1 MNRIIFVLL
10 LFCHSVTHA
19 AVDQTRQADFPTEI
33 DFDVKNLSG
42 NERTE
47 RQQDKLHAATLF
59 AQGRMQYRRRN
70 FEQSLKH
77 FQRAWRYDRSVV
89 SITNELIPLAINLKR
104 DTVAAQ
110 YAELALE
117 TGNLD
122 PQTLGRIAVLLT
134 KNQRYDGAIEA
145 YQTLLASKPKNRVDD
160 SFVAI
165 HVEIARVSLLSGN
178 AEMAASSH
186 DIVRYTLEHRD
197 QNLVSAATSK
207 RLQGQGGVLY
217 QMMIES
223 YLQTKQYKK
232 AQTAFDKLNT
242 LYPQEVMNPLRLAKI
257 LTAQELFAEA
267 TTQLNRYFES
277 KSTRGAATPYK
288 LLIEINRQKIKD
300 TTAANKASVLTL
312 QGILVEQHDNHHLA
326 FTLAELLANS
336 AEDTDDYA
344 AASHKIYRQFLPTQ
358 ASPVGYR
365 NILNSLLQEVAA
377 EAPVTDSQAMEIAWI
392 LGNFYARERSFRSL
406 AEDFTNQFKQHPE
419 LLKQL
424 AKVTTA
430 YAQQDEIPAAT
441 PLELKSFPGHTAAA
455 IALLFALLE
464 DWDQAD
470 TLFQIAINAA
480 PNLTGQFYETW
491 GLQAYSQDRIERAA
505 ELFNQAI
512 KSDFVKQ
519 KATFHFFLAGAAY
532 TLEDETTAIHN
543 AKLAAELGATNPRLS
558 SRLPWILYRSGN
570 YEEAERL
577 YGDLVEKFGKQT
589 SNPAVAEVIQESK
602 MILSN
607 ICHHLEKHE
616 AAVEWLEQVLDDDP
630 QHIGT
635 LNDLGYLWADQN
647 EHLARAKNMLE
658 AAVHAQPENKS
669 YRDSLGWAYY
679 RLGDFQRAR
688 IELEKAAA
696 GDSPDGVILDHLGD
710 TFEQLGNIKRAR
722 ELWKQAIEQF
732 DPQRDAKL
740 RKAAQD
746 KLNKPTSSD

>member
-1 MNRIIFVLL
+1 LNRIIFVLL

-732 DPQRDAKL
+732 DPQRDVKL

>member
-1 MNRIIFVLL
+1 MTNTTV
-10 LFCHSVTHA
+10 A
-19 AVDQTRQADFPTEI
+19 QTPQADYPTEI
-33 DFDVKNLSG
+33 DFDVKNFVD

-59 AQGRMQYRRRN
+59 AQGRLQYRRRN
-70 FEQSLKH
+70 FEDSLQH

-104 DTVAAQ
+104 DNIAAR

-117 TGNLD
+117 AGNLD
-122 PQTLGRIAVLLT
+122 SQTLGRIAILLT
-134 KNQRYDGAIEA
+134 NNRQYDGAIEA
-145 YQTLLASKPKNRVDD
+145 YQTLLESKPNNRIDD

-165 HVEIARVSLLSGN
+165 HVEIARVALLNGN
-178 AEMAASSH
+178 AEMAANSH
-186 DIVRYTLEHRD
+186 DIVKDTLEHRE
-197 QNLVSAATSK
+197 QNQVSEATSK
-207 RLQGQGGVLY
+207 RLQGQNGVLY

-232 AQTAFDKLNT
+232 AQAAFDKLNT
-242 LYPQEVMNPLRLAKI
+242 LYPKEVMNPLRLAKI
-257 LTAQELFAEA
+257 LTAQELFDEA
-267 TTQLNRYFES
+267 TEQLNRYFES
-277 KSTRGAATPYK
+277 KSTRGTTTPYK

-300 TTAANKASVLTL
+300 VTAANKASVITL
-312 QGILVEQHDNHHLA
+312 QTILVEQHDNHHVA
-326 FTLAELLANS
+326 FTLAELLANNT
-336 AEDTDDYA
+336 ENTDHA
-344 AASHKIYRQFLPTQ
+344 VASRKIYRQFLPTH
-358 ASPVGYR
+358 ASPIGYR

-392 LGNFYARERSFRSL
+392 LGNLYARERSFRSL
-406 AEDFTNQFKQHPE
+406 TNDFTDQFKQHPE

-424 AKVTTA
+424 AKVTMA
-430 YAQQDEIPAAT
+430 YAQQNEIPVAT
-441 PLELKSFPGHTAAA
+441 PLELKSFSGHTAAA

-464 DWDQAD
+464 DWNQAD
-470 TLFQIAINAA
+470 ALFQVAIKAA

-491 GLQAYSQDRIERAA
+491 GLQAYSQDRIEQAA

-512 KSDFVKQ
+512 QSDFVKQ
-519 KATFHFFLAGAAY
+519 KTTFHFFLAGAAY

-543 AKLAAELGATNPRLS
+543 AKLASELGATNPRLS
-558 SRLPWILYRSGN
+558 SRLPWILYRSGK

-577 YGDLVEKFGKQT
+577 YGDLVAKFGKQT
-589 SNPAVAEVIQESK
+589 SNPAVAEVVQESK

-607 ICHHLEKHE
+607 ICQHLEKYE

-658 AAVHAQPENKS
+658 TAVRAQPENKS

-679 RLGDFQRAR
+679 RLGDFQRAK

-710 TFEQLGNIKRAR
+710 TFQQLGNIERAR
-722 ELWKQAIEQF
+722 ELWKQAIKQF
-732 DPQRDAKL
+732 DPERDAKL
-740 RKAAQD
+740 RKATQN
-746 KLNKPTSSD
+746 KLNKPTTTK

>member
-1 MNRIIFVLL
+1 M
-10 LFCHSVTHA
+10 
-19 AVDQTRQADFPTEI
+19 
-33 DFDVKNLSG
+33 FD
-42 NERTE
+42 E
-47 RQQDKLHAATLF
+47 
-59 AQGRMQYRRRN
+59 
-70 FEQSLKH
+70 
-77 FQRAWRYDRSVV
+77 
-89 SITNELIPLAINLKR
+89 AI
-104 DTVAAQ
+104 A
-110 YAELALE
+110 
-117 TGNLD
+117 
-122 PQTLGRIAVLLT
+122 
-134 KNQRYDGAIEA
+134 
-145 YQTLLASKPKNRVDD
+145 
-160 SFVAI
+160 
-165 HVEIARVSLLSGN
+165 
-178 AEMAASSH
+178 
-186 DIVRYTLEHRD
+186 
-197 QNLVSAATSK
+197 
-207 RLQGQGGVLY
+207 
-217 QMMIES
+217 
-223 YLQTKQYKK
+223 
-232 AQTAFDKLNT
+232 
-242 LYPQEVMNPLRLAKI
+242 
-257 LTAQELFAEA
+257 
-267 TTQLNRYFES
+267 QLNLYFES
-277 KSTRGAATPYK
+277 KSIRGSSAPYK

-300 TTAANKASVLTL
+300 TAAAHKASVLAL

-326 FTLAELLANS
+326 FTLAELIANS
-336 AEDTDDYA
+336 VEYKQDYT
-344 AASHKIYRQFLPTQ
+344 AASHKIYRKFLPTQ
-358 ASPVGYR
+358 DSPLGYR
-365 NILNSLLQEVAA
+365 IILNSLLQEATA

-406 AEDFTNQFKQHPE
+406 TEDFIDQFKQHPE

-455 IALLFALLE
+455 IALLSALLE
-464 DWDQAD
+464 DWNQAD
-470 TLFQIAINAA
+470 TLFQVAIKAA

-491 GLQAYSQDRIERAA
+491 GLQAYSQNRIERAA
-505 ELFNQAI
+505 ELFKQAI

-519 KATFHFFLAGAAY
+519 KTTFHFFLAGAAY
-532 TLEDETTAIHN
+532 TLEDETAAIYN

-558 SRLPWILYRSGN
+558 SRLPWILYRTGK

-577 YGDLVEKFGKQT
+577 YSDLVDKFGKQT
-589 SNPAVAEVIQESK
+589 SNPNVAEVVQESK

-635 LNDLGYLWADQN
+635 FNDLGYLWADQN

-679 RLGDFQRAR
+679 RLGDFQRAK

-710 TFEQLGNIKRAR
+710 TFEQLGNAKRAR

-740 RKAAQD
+740 RKTAQD
-746 KLNKPTSSD
+746 KLNKSTTMD

>member
-406 AEDFTNQFKQHPE
+406 AEDFTDQFKQHPE

-430 YAQQDEIPAAT
+430 YAQQDEVPAAT

-470 TLFQIAINAA
+470 TLFQVAIKAA

-558 SRLPWILYRSGN
+558 SRLPWILYRSGH

-577 YGDLVEKFGKQT
+577 YGELVEKFGKPT

-710 TFEQLGNIKRAR
+710 TFEQLGNSKRAR

>member
-1 MNRIIFVLL
+1 
-10 LFCHSVTHA
+10 
-19 AVDQTRQADFPTEI
+19 
-33 DFDVKNLSG
+33 
-42 NERTE
+42 
-47 RQQDKLHAATLF
+47 
-59 AQGRMQYRRRN
+59 
-70 FEQSLKH
+70 
-77 FQRAWRYDRSVV
+77 
-89 SITNELIPLAINLKR
+89 
-104 DTVAAQ
+104 
-110 YAELALE
+110 
-117 TGNLD
+117 
-122 PQTLGRIAVLLT
+122 
-134 KNQRYDGAIEA
+134 
-145 YQTLLASKPKNRVDD
+145 
-160 SFVAI
+160 
-165 HVEIARVSLLSGN
+165 
-178 AEMAASSH
+178 
-186 DIVRYTLEHRD
+186 
-197 QNLVSAATSK
+197 
-207 RLQGQGGVLY
+207 
-217 QMMIES
+217 
-223 YLQTKQYKK
+223 
-232 AQTAFDKLNT
+232 
-242 LYPQEVMNPLRLAKI
+242 
-257 LTAQELFAEA
+257 
-267 TTQLNRYFES
+267 
-277 KSTRGAATPYK
+277 
-288 LLIEINRQKIKD
+288 
-300 TTAANKASVLTL
+300 
-312 QGILVEQHDNHHLA
+312 LVEQHDNHHLA
-326 FTLAELLANS
+326 FTLADLLANS

-406 AEDFTNQFKQHPE
+406 AEDFTDQFKQHPE

-430 YAQQDEIPAAT
+430 YAQQDEVPAAT

-470 TLFQIAINAA
+470 TLFQVAIKAA
-480 PNLTGQFYETW
+480 PNLAGQFYETW

-679 RLGDFQRAR
+679 RLGDFQRAK

>member
-1 MNRIIFVLL
+1 LNRIIFVLL
-10 LFCHSVTHA
+10 LFCHSVTNA
-19 AVDQTRQADFPTEI
+19 TGAETPQADFPTEI
-33 DFDVKNLSG
+33 DFDVKNLSD

-59 AQGRMQYRRRN
+59 AQGRLQYRRRN
-70 FEQSLKH
+70 FEQSLQH

-104 DTVAAQ
+104 DNVAAR
-110 YAELALE
+110 YAKLALE
-117 TGNLD
+117 IGNPD
-122 PQTLGRIAVLLT
+122 PQTLGRIAVVLT
-134 KNQRYDGAIEA
+134 KNQQYDGAIKA
-145 YQTLLASKPKNRVDD
+145 YQTLLASKPKNRIDD
-160 SFVAI
+160 SFVAV
-165 HVEIARVSLLSGN
+165 HVEIARVSLLNGN
-178 AEMAASSH
+178 AKMAANSH
-186 DIVRYTLEHRD
+186 DIVRDTLEHPEEN
-197 QNLVSAATSK
+197 QVSDTTRK
-207 RLQGQGGVLY
+207 RLQGQNGVLY

-232 AQTAFDKLNT
+232 AQAAFDKLNT
-242 LYPQEVMNPLRLAKI
+242 LYPQEIMNPFRLAKI
-257 LTAQELFAEA
+257 LTAQELYDEA
-267 TTQLNRYFES
+267 TEQLNLYFES
-277 KSTRGAATPYK
+277 KSTRGATAPYR
-288 LLIEINRQKIKD
+288 LLIEINRHKIKD
-300 TTAANKASVLTL
+300 QTEANKASALTL
-312 QGILVEQHDNHHLA
+312 QGILVEQHDNHLLA

-336 AEDTDDYA
+336 TEDTNHA
-344 AASHKIYRQFLPTQ
+344 AASRKIYRQFLPTQ

-406 AEDFTNQFKQHPE
+406 ADDFTDQFKQHPE

-441 PLELKSFPGHTAAA
+441 PLELKSFAGHTAAA

-464 DWDQAD
+464 NWDQAD
-470 TLFQIAINAA
+470 ALFQIAIKAA

-491 GLQAYSQDRIERAA
+491 GLQAYSQNRIERAA

-512 KSDFVKQ
+512 ASDFVKQ
-519 KATFHFFLAGAAY
+519 KTTFHFFLAGAAY
-532 TLEDETTAIHN
+532 MLEDETTAIHN
-543 AKLAAELGATNPRLS
+543 AKLASKLGATNPRLS

-577 YGDLVEKFGKQT
+577 YSDLVTKFSKQT
-589 SNPAVAEVIQESK
+589 NNPTVAEVVQESK

-607 ICHHLEKHE
+607 ICQHLEKRE

-658 AAVHAQPENKS
+658 VAVHAQPENNS
-669 YRDSLGWAYY
+669 YRDSLGWVYY
-679 RLGDFQRAR
+679 RLGDFQRAKV
-688 IELEKAAA
+688 ELEKAAA

-710 TFEQLGNIKRAR
+710 TFQQLGNVERAR

-732 DPQRDAKL
+732 DPERDAKL
-740 RKAAQD
+740 RKATQE
-746 KLNKPTSSD
+746 KLNKLTTTK

>member
-122 PQTLGRIAVLLT
+122 PQALGRIAVLLA

-197 QNLVSAATSK
+197 QNLVSAATRK

-406 AEDFTNQFKQHPE
+406 ADNFTDHFKQHPE
-419 LLKQL
+419 LLEQL

-430 YAQQDEIPAAT
+430 YAQRDEVPAAT

-470 TLFQIAINAA
+470 TLFQVAIKAA
-480 PNLTGQFYETW
+480 PNLAGQFYETW

-543 AKLAAELGATNPRLS
+543 AKLAAELGATN
-558 SRLPWILYRSGN
+558 
-570 YEEAERL
+570 
-577 YGDLVEKFGKQT
+577 
-589 SNPAVAEVIQESK
+589 
-602 MILSN
+602 
-607 ICHHLEKHE
+607 
-616 AAVEWLEQVLDDDP
+616 
-630 QHIGT
+630 
-635 LNDLGYLWADQN
+635 
-647 EHLARAKNMLE
+647 
-658 AAVHAQPENKS
+658 
-669 YRDSLGWAYY
+669 
-679 RLGDFQRAR
+679 
-688 IELEKAAA
+688 
-696 GDSPDGVILDHLGD
+696 
-710 TFEQLGNIKRAR
+710 
-722 ELWKQAIEQF
+722 
-732 DPQRDAKL
+732 
-740 RKAAQD
+740 
-746 KLNKPTSSD
+746 

>member
-1 MNRIIFVLL
+1 MNQIIFVLL
-10 LFCHSVTHA
+10 LFCYSVTNT
-19 AVDQTRQADFPTEI
+19 AVAQTPQADFPTEI
-33 DFDVKNLSG
+33 DFDVKNISD

-59 AQGRMQYRRRN
+59 AQGRLQYRRRN
-70 FEQSLKH
+70 FEDSLQH

-104 DTVAAQ
+104 NIIAAR

-122 PQTLGRIAVLLT
+122 SQTLGRIAVLLT
-134 KNQRYDGAIEA
+134 KNQQYNGAIEA
-145 YQTLLASKPKNRVDD
+145 YQTLLAAKPKNRIDD

-165 HVEIARVSLLSGN
+165 HVEIARIALLNGN
-178 AEMAASSH
+178 AEMAANSH
-186 DIVRYTLEHRD
+186 DIVRDTLEHREHN
-197 QNLVSAATSK
+197 QVSEATIK
-207 RLQGQGGVLY
+207 RLQGQSGVLY

-223 YLQTKQYKK
+223 YLQTKQYNK

-242 LYPQEVMNPLRLAKI
+242 LYPQEALNPLRLAKI
-257 LTAQELFAEA
+257 LTAQELFDEA
-267 TTQLNRYFES
+267 TEQLNRYFES
-277 KSTRGAATPYK
+277 ESTRGTTAPYK

-300 TTAANKASVLTL
+300 VTAANKASVLTL
-312 QGILVEQHDNHHLA
+312 QGILVEQHDNHFVA
-326 FTLAELLANS
+326 FTLAELLTTN
-336 AEDTDDYA
+336 AENTEYVA
-344 AASHKIYRQFLPTQ
+344 AARKIYRQFLPTH

-365 NILNSLLQEVAA
+365 NILNSLLQEVSA

-406 AEDFTNQFKQHPE
+406 TDDFTEQFKQQPE

-424 AKVTTA
+424 TKVTMA
-430 YAQQDEIPAAT
+430 YAQQDEIPVAT

-455 IALLFALLE
+455 LALLFALLE

-470 TLFQIAINAA
+470 TLFQIAIKAA
-480 PNLTGQFYETW
+480 PNLSAQFFETW
-491 GLQAYSQDRIERAA
+491 GLQAYSQDRIEQAA

-512 KSDFVKQ
+512 QSDFVKQ
-519 KATFHFFLAGAAY
+519 KTTFHFFLAGAAY
-532 TLEDETTAIHN
+532 TLEDGTTAIHN
-543 AKLAAELGATNPRLS
+543 AKLASELGATNPRLS
-558 SRLPWILYRSGN
+558 SRLPWILYRSGK
-570 YEEAERL
+570 YEEAEQL
-577 YGDLVEKFGKQT
+577 YGDLVAKFRKQT
-589 SNPAVAEVIQESK
+589 SNPAVAEVVQESK

-607 ICHHLEKHE
+607 ICQHLEKHE
-616 AAVEWLEQVLDDDP
+616 AAVEWLEQVLDNDP

-647 EHLARAKNMLE
+647 EHLTRAKNMLE
-658 AAVHAQPENKS
+658 TAVHTQPENKS
-669 YRDSLGWAYY
+669 YRDSLGWVYY
-679 RLGDFQRAR
+679 RLGEFQRAK

-710 TFEQLGNIKRAR
+710 TFKQLGNIERAR

-732 DPQRDAKL
+732 DPDREAKL
-740 RKAAQD
+740 RKATRD
-746 KLNKPTSSD
+746 KLSKPITME

>member
-430 YAQQDEIPAAT
+430 YAQQDEVPAAT

-732 DPQRDAKL
+732 DPQRDVKL

>member
-1 MNRIIFVLL
+1 LNRIIFVLL
-10 LFCHSVTHA
+10 LFCYSVTKS
-19 AVDQTRQADFPTEI
+19 AVAQTPQTDFRTEI
-33 DFDVKNLSG
+33 DFDVKNLSD

-59 AQGRMQYRRRN
+59 AQGRLQYGRRN
-70 FEQSLKH
+70 FEDSLQH

-104 DTVAAQ
+104 DTIAGR
-110 YAELALE
+110 YAELALD

-122 PQTLGRIAVLLT
+122 PQTLGRIAILLT
-134 KNQRYDGAIEA
+134 KNQQYDGAIAA
-145 YQTLLASKPKNRVDD
+145 YQTLLASKNKIDD

-165 HVEIARVSLLSGN
+165 HVEIARVALLNGN
-178 AEMAASSH
+178 AEMAANSH
-186 DIVRYTLEHRD
+186 DIVRDTLGHRA
-197 QNLVSAATSK
+197 QNQISEATSK

-217 QMMIES
+217 QIMIES

-232 AQTAFDKLNT
+232 AQIAFDKLTT
-242 LYPQEVMNPLRLAKI
+242 LYPKEVMNPLRLAKI
-257 LTAQELFAEA
+257 LTAQELFDEA
-267 TTQLNRYFES
+267 TEQLNRYFES
-277 KSTRGAATPYK
+277 KSIRGATVPYE

-300 TTAANKASVLTL
+300 TTEANKASVLTL
-312 QGILVEQHDNHHLA
+312 QGILIEQRDNHFVA

-336 AEDTDDYA
+336 TEDTDHA
-344 AASHKIYRQFLPTQ
+344 AASRKIYRQFLPTH

-392 LGNFYARERSFRSL
+392 LGNVYARERSFRSL
-406 AEDFTNQFKQHPE
+406 KDDFSDQFKHHPE

-424 AKVTTA
+424 AKVTMA
-430 YAQQDEIPAAT
+430 YAQQDEIPVAT

-464 DWDQAD
+464 DWDQAG
-470 TLFQIAINAA
+470 TLFQVAIKAA

-491 GLQAYSQDRIERAA
+491 GLQAYSQDRIEQAA

-512 KSDFVKQ
+512 QSDFVKQ
-519 KATFHFFLAGAAY
+519 KTTFHFFLAGAAY

-543 AKLAAELGATNPRLS
+543 ATLASELGATNPRLS

-577 YGDLVEKFGKQT
+577 YVDLVAKFGKQT
-589 SNPAVAEVIQESK
+589 SNPAVAEVVQESK

-607 ICHHLEKHE
+607 ICQHLEKYE

-647 EHLARAKNMLE
+647 EHLARAKSMLKS
-658 AAVHAQPENKS
+658 AVHAQPENKS
-669 YRDSLGWAYY
+669 YRDSLGWVYY
-679 RLGDFQRAR
+679 RLGEFQQAK

-710 TFEQLGNIKRAR
+710 TFLQLGNVERAR

-732 DPQRDAKL
+732 DPDREAKL
-740 RKAAQD
+740 RKATQE
-746 KLNKPTSSD
+746 KLNKPTTTE

>member
-10 LFCHSVTHA
+10 LFSHLVTTA
-19 AVDQTRQADFPTEI
+19 AADPARQADFPTEI
-33 DFDVKNLSG
+33 DFDVKNLSV
-42 NERTE
+42 NDRTE
-47 RQQDKLHAATLF
+47 RQQDKLHAATQF

-70 FEQSLKH
+70 FEQSLQH

-104 DTVAAQ
+104 DAVAVR

-117 TGNLD
+117 SGNLD
-122 PQTLGRIAVLLT
+122 PQALGRIAVLLA
-134 KNQRYDGAIEA
+134 KNQRYAGAIEA
-145 YQTLLASKPKNRVDD
+145 YQTLLASKPKTQVDD

-165 HVEIARVSLLSGN
+165 HVEIARVSLLNGN
-178 AEMAASSH
+178 ADLAAESH
-186 DIVRYTLEHRD
+186 DIVRHTLEHRD
-197 QNLVSAATSK
+197 QNQVSEATSK

-232 AQTAFDKLNT
+232 AHAALDKLNT
-242 LYPQEVMNPLRLAKI
+242 LYPKEATNPLRLAKI
-257 LTAQELFAEA
+257 LAAQELFDEA
-267 TTQLNRYFES
+267 IAQLNLYFES
-277 KSTRGAATPYK
+277 KSIRGASAPYK

-336 AEDTDDYA
+336 AEDTQDYT

-358 ASPVGYR
+358 ASPLGYR
-365 NILNSLLQEVAA
+365 IILNSLLQEVTA

-406 AEDFTNQFKQHPE
+406 TEDFIDQFQQHPE

-430 YAQQDEIPAAT
+430 FAQQDEIPAAT

-455 IALLFALLE
+455 IALLSALLE

-470 TLFQIAINAA
+470 TLFQVAIKAA

-491 GLQAYSQDRIERAA
+491 GLQAYSQNRIERAA

-519 KATFHFFLAGAAY
+519 KTTFHFFLAGAAY
-532 TLEDETTAIHN
+532 TLKDEAAAIHN

-558 SRLPWILYRSGN
+558 SRLPWILYRTGK

-577 YGDLVEKFGKQT
+577 YGDLVDKFGKQT
-589 SNPAVAEVIQESK
+589 SNPTVAEVVQESK

-635 LNDLGYLWADQN
+635 FNDLGYLWADQN

-658 AAVHAQPENKS
+658 AAVQAQPENKS

-679 RLGDFQRAR
+679 RLGDFQRAK

-710 TFEQLGNIKRAR
+710 TFEQLGNAKRAR

-746 KLNKPTSSD
+746 KLNKSTTME

>member
-1 MNRIIFVLL
+1 MTN
-10 LFCHSVTHA
+10 A
-19 AVDQTRQADFPTEI
+19 AVDETRQADFPAEI
-33 DFDVKNLSG
+33 DFGVKNLSG

-59 AQGRMQYRRRN
+59 AQGRMHYRRRN
-70 FEQSLKH
+70 FEQSLQH

-89 SITNELIPLAINLKR
+89 SITNELIPLAISLKR
-104 DTVAAQ
+104 DNVAAR

-117 TGNLD
+117 TGNLN
-122 PQTLGRIAVLLT
+122 PQALGRIAVLLA
-134 KNQRYDGAIEA
+134 KSQRYNGAIEA
-145 YQTLLASKPKNRVDD
+145 YQTLLASKPKNRIDD
-160 SFVAI
+160 SFIAI
-165 HVEIARVSLLSGN
+165 HVEIARVSLLNGN
-178 AEMAASSH
+178 AKMAADSH
-186 DIVRYTLEHRD
+186 DIVRYALEHRD
-197 QNLVSAATSK
+197 QNQVSEATSK

-223 YLQTKQYKK
+223 YLQTTQYKK
-232 AQTAFDKLNT
+232 AQAAFDKLNT
-242 LYPQEVMNPLRLAKI
+242 LYPKEVMNPLRLANI
-257 LTAQELFAEA
+257 LTAQELFDDA
-267 TTQLNRYFES
+267 TEQLNRYFES
-277 KSTRGAATPYK
+277 KSTRGGAAPYK

-300 TTAANKASVLTL
+300 TTEANKASALTL
-312 QGILVEQHDNHHLA
+312 QGILLEQHDNHLLA
-326 FTLAELLANS
+326 FTLAELFANN
-336 AEDTDDYA
+336 ADDVDDYTA
-344 AASHKIYRQFLPTQ
+344 ATRKIYRQFLPTH
-358 ASPVGYR
+358 ASSVGYR
-365 NILNSLLQEVAA
+365 NLLDNLLQEVTA
-377 EAPVTDSQAMEIAWI
+377 EASVTDSQAMEIAWI
-392 LGNFYARERSFRSL
+392 LGSFYAREKSFRSL
-406 AEDFTNQFKQHPE
+406 PDNFTNQFKQHPE
-419 LLKQL
+419 LLRQL
-424 AKVTTA
+424 VKVTTA
-430 YAQQDEIPAAT
+430 YAQQNEIPAAT

-470 TLFQIAINAA
+470 TLFQVAINAA

-491 GLQAYSQDRIERAA
+491 GLQAYSQNHIERAA

-519 KATFHFFLAGAAY
+519 KTTFHFFLAGAAY
-532 TLEDETTAIHN
+532 TLEDETAAVHN
-543 AKLAAELGATNPRLS
+543 AKLASELGATNPRLS
-558 SRLPWILYRSGN
+558 TRLPWILYRSGH

-577 YGDLVEKFGKQT
+577 YGDLVNKFGKQT
-589 SNPAVAEVIQESK
+589 SNPAVAQVVQESK

-607 ICHHLEKHE
+607 ICHHLEKHT

-647 EHLARAKNMLE
+647 EHLVRAKNMLE
-658 AAVHAQPENKS
+658 AAVQAQPENKS

-710 TFEQLGNIKRAR
+710 TFQQLGNVKRAR
-722 ELWKQAIEQF
+722 ELWQQAIEQF

-746 KLNKPTSSD
+746 KLNKPTTTD